1 VLVVDSHITV
11 VGVRMKDGNM
21 AAETVADADSV
32 VAEEDESTQEVP
44 P

>member
-21 AAETVADADSV
+21 AETVADADSV